1 MQQSYKI
8 YFDGEIA
15 DNFNPEEVKK
25 RAQIVF
31 RLSDEK
37 SSILFNGAQ
46 HILKENVSAAE
57 CEQYLNQLLHIG
69 LVAKSDPLLHAELSN
84 QQEPQAIV
92 EEIHAEPD
100 NTSYYNPEEI
110 TEAEPKIKKTSKVL
124 PLALL
129 AIIVAGGGVYAW
141 QSGLIEVPF
150 LDNNDIIIDQPVAI
164 APKSQVTP
172 VEAKV
177 PEVEPELPKQNQQP
191 ESTEEVITAE
201 IQPEKSLIIE
211 ECTNPEVTALL
222 EKVLAQG
229 LPQLVQRTSPDVNL
243 TIQTYDNNQELY
255 FDEARNKRL
264 CGVLSKYSIDSPNI
278 SPDAENPTVVYE
290 IIYEIQREE
299 DQSIRLSTFRQKI
312 ISSNL
317 QSNENIN

>member
-15 DNFNPEEVKK
+15 DNFNSEEVKK

-31 RLSDEK
+31 RLSEEK
-37 SSILFNGAQ
+37 IAILFDGTP
-46 HILKENVSAAE
+46 HILKENLSSTE
-57 CEQYLNQLLHIG
+57 CEQYLNQLLNIG
-69 LVAKSDPLLHAELSN
+69 LVAKSDPLLHAESPI
-84 QQEPQAIV
+84 QQESQTIV
-92 EEIHAEPD
+92 EEIHSELD
-100 NTSYYNPEEI
+100 NTPYYNPEEI
-110 TEAEPKIKKTSKVL
+110 AEPEPKIKKTSKAL
-124 PLALL
+124 PFALL
-129 AIIVAGGGVYAW
+129 ALIVAGGGVYAW
-141 QSGLIEVPF
+141 QSGLIELPF
-150 LDNNDIIIDQPVAI
+150 LNDDIIIDQPIAI
-164 APKSQVTP
+164 APKPQAAP
-172 VEAKV
+172 VETKA
-177 PEVEPELPKQNQQP
+177 PEVAPEKPQQSQQP
-191 ESTEEVITAE
+191 EATEEVITAE
-201 IQPEKSLIIE
+201 AQPEKSLIIE
-211 ECTNPEVTALL
+211 ECTNPEVTVLL

-278 SPDAENPTVVYE
+278 SPGAENPTVVYE

>member
-37 SSILFNGAQ
+37 SAILFNGTQ
-46 HILKENVSAAE
+46 HILKENLSATE
-57 CEQYLNQLLHIG
+57 CEQYLDQLLHIG
-69 LVAKSDPLLHAELSN
+69 LVAKSDPLLHAAPII
-84 QQEPQAIV
+84 QQEPEMAA
-92 EEIHAEPD
+92 EEAHYELDNSSIHNDP
-100 NTSYYNPEEI
+100 
-110 TEAEPKIKKTSKVL
+110 TESEVIEPKTKKTPKAL
-124 PLALL
+124 PFALL
-129 AIIVAGGGVYAW
+129 ALIIAGGGVYAW
-141 QSGLIEVPF
+141 QSGLIELPF
-150 LDNNDIIIDQPVAI
+150 LNDDSIVDQPIAI
-164 APKSQVTP
+164 APKPQSPPQQDKNPEAQSEAPTPSQSAESP
-172 VEAKV
+172 QEA
-177 PEVEPELPKQNQQP
+177 
-191 ESTEEVITAE
+191 ITTNA
-201 IQPEKSLIIE
+201 QPEKSLIIE
-211 ECTNPEVTALL
+211 ECTNPEVTVLL

-229 LPQLVQRTSPDVNL
+229 LPQLVQRSSPDVNL

-255 FDEARNKRL
+255 FDKARNKRL

-278 SPDAENPTVVYE
+278 SPEAENPTVVYE

-317 QSNENIN
+317 QSNANIN

>member
-37 SSILFNGAQ
+37 SAILFNGTQ
-46 HILKENVSAAE
+46 HILKENLSATE
-57 CEQYLNQLLHIG
+57 CEQYLDQLLHIG
-69 LVAKSDPLLHAELSN
+69 LVAKSDPLLYAEPIIQQESEMITEEAHYELDNDSTHELS
-84 QQEPQAIV
+84 ES
-92 EEIHAEPD
+92 EI
-100 NTSYYNPEEI
+100 I
-110 TEAEPKIKKTSKVL
+110 EPKTKKSSKAL
-124 PLALL
+124 PFALL
-129 AIIVAGGGVYAW
+129 ALIIAGGGVYTW
-141 QSGLIEVPF
+141 QSGLIELPF
-150 LDNNDIIIDQPVAI
+150 LNDDNIVEQPIAI
-164 APKSQVTP
+164 APKPQSLPQQDKTPEAQSENLAPSQSVASP
-172 VEAKV
+172 QEAIATNV
-177 PEVEPELPKQNQQP
+177 
-191 ESTEEVITAE
+191 
-201 IQPEKSLIIE
+201 QPEKSLIIE
-211 ECTNPEVTALL
+211 ECTNPEVTVLL

-229 LPQLVQRTSPDVNL
+229 LPQLVPRSSPDVNL

-278 SPDAENPTVVYE
+278 SPEAENPTVVYE

>member
-15 DNFNPEEVKK
+15 GNFNPEEVKK

-31 RLSDEK
+31 KLSEEK
-37 SSILFNGAQ
+37 IVILFDGTP
-46 HILKENVSAAE
+46 HILKENLSAAE

-69 LVAKSDPLLHAELSN
+69 LVAKSDPLLHAELST

-92 EEIHAEPD
+92 EEIYTEPD
-100 NTSYYNPEEI
+100 NTTYYNPEEI
-110 TEAEPKIKKTSKVL
+110 TEPEPKIKKASKVL

-141 QSGLIEVPF
+141 QSGLIELPF
-150 LDNNDIIIDQPVAI
+150 LNDDIIDQPIAI
-164 APKSQVTP
+164 APKPQTTP
-172 VEAKV
+172 VDVKA
-177 PEVEPELPKQNQQP
+177 PEVEPEQSKQNQRS

-211 ECTNPEVTALL
+211 ECTNPEVTVLL

-290 IIYEIQREE
+290 IIYEIQRED

>member
-46 HILKENVSAAE
+46 HILKENLSAVE

-69 LVAKSDPLLHAELSN
+69 LVAKPDPLLHTKLST

-92 EEIHAEPD
+92 EEMHTEPD
-100 NTSYYNPEEI
+100 NTPYYNPEEI
-110 TEAEPKIKKTSKVL
+110 TEPEPKIKKISKVL
-124 PLALL
+124 PFALL

-150 LDNNDIIIDQPVAI
+150 LDNNDIIIDQPIAI

-172 VEAKV
+172 AEAKT
-177 PEVEPELPKQNQQP
+177 PELEQPKQNQQP
-191 ESTEEVITAE
+191 ESTEEIITAE

-211 ECTNPEVTALL
+211 ECTNPEVTVLL

>member
-46 HILKENVSAAE
+46 HILKENVSAVE

-69 LVAKSDPLLHAELSN
+69 LVAKSDPLLHAELST

-92 EEIHAEPD
+92 EEIYTEPD
-100 NTSYYNPEEI
+100 NTTYYNPEEI
-110 TEAEPKIKKTSKVL
+110 TEPESKTKKTSKVL

-129 AIIVAGGGVYAW
+129 AVIVAGGGVYAW

-150 LDNNDIIIDQPVAI
+150 LDNNDIIIDQPIAI
-164 APKSQVTP
+164 APKSQVPP
-172 VEAKV
+172 VDAKA
-177 PEVEPELPKQNQQP
+177 PEVKPEQSKQNQQS
-191 ESTEEVITAE
+191 ESTEEVITAK

-211 ECTNPEVTALL
+211 ECTNPEVTVLL

-312 ISSNL
+312 TSSNL

>member
-37 SSILFNGAQ
+37 SAILFNGTQ
-46 HILKENVSAAE
+46 HILKENLSATE
-57 CEQYLNQLLHIG
+57 CEQYLDQLLHIG
-69 LVAKSDPLLHAELSN
+69 LVAKSDPLLHAEPIIH
-84 QQEPQAIV
+84 QEPEMAT
-92 EEIHAEPD
+92 EEAHYELNNASTHEL
-100 NTSYYNPEEI
+100 PESEVI
-110 TEAEPKIKKTSKVL
+110 EPKTKKSSKAL
-124 PLALL
+124 PFALL
-129 AIIVAGGGVYAW
+129 ALIIAGGGVYAW
-141 QSGLIEVPF
+141 QSGLIELPF
-150 LDNNDIIIDQPVAI
+150 LNDDSIADQSIAI
-164 APKSQVTP
+164 APKPQSP
-172 VEAKV
+172 
-177 PEVEPELPKQNQQP
+177 PKQDKIP
-191 ESTEEVITAE
+191 ETQAENLAPSQSAEPPQEAITNV
-201 IQPEKSLIIE
+201 QPEKSLIIE
-211 ECTNPEVTALL
+211 ECTNTEVTVLL

-229 LPQLVQRTSPDVNL
+229 LPQLVQRSSPDVNL

-255 FDEARNKRL
+255 FDKARNKRL

-278 SPDAENPTVVYE
+278 SPEAENPTVVYE

>member
-37 SSILFNGAQ
+37 SAILFNGTQ
-46 HILKENVSAAE
+46 HILKENLSATE
-57 CEQYLNQLLHIG
+57 CEQYLDQLLHIG
-69 LVAKSDPLLHAELSN
+69 LVAKSYPLLHAEPII
-84 QQEPQAIV
+84 QQEPEIAA
-92 EEIHAEPD
+92 EEVHYELNNASTHEL
-100 NTSYYNPEEI
+100 PESEVI
-110 TEAEPKIKKTSKVL
+110 EPKTKKSSKAL
-124 PLALL
+124 PFALL
-129 AIIVAGGGVYAW
+129 ALIIAGGGVYAW
-141 QSGLIEVPF
+141 QSGLIELPF
-150 LDNNDIIIDQPVAI
+150 LNDDNIVDQSIAI
-164 APKSQVTP
+164 APKPQSPPQQDKSPETQAENLAPSQSAESP
-172 VEAKV
+172 QEA
-177 PEVEPELPKQNQQP
+177 
-191 ESTEEVITAE
+191 ITNV
-201 IQPEKSLIIE
+201 QPEKSLIIE
-211 ECTNPEVTALL
+211 ECTNPEVTVLL

-229 LPQLVQRTSPDVNL
+229 LPQLVQRSSPDVNL

-255 FDEARNKRL
+255 FDKARNKRL

-278 SPDAENPTVVYE
+278 SPEAENPTVVYE

>member
-37 SSILFNGAQ
+37 SAILFNGTQ
-46 HILKENVSAAE
+46 HILKENLSATE

-69 LVAKSDPLLHAELSN
+69 LVAKSDPLLHAEPIM
-84 QQEPQAIV
+84 QQEPKVIA
-92 EEIHAEPD
+92 EEAHYEVD
-100 NTSYYNPEEI
+100 NTSAHEFQAVETI
-110 TEAEPKIKKTSKVL
+110 ESKAKKTSKAL
-124 PLALL
+124 PFALL
-129 AIIVAGGGVYAW
+129 ALIIAGGGVYAW
-141 QSGLIEVPF
+141 QSGLIELPF
-150 LDNNDIIIDQPVAI
+150 LNDDIIIDQPIAI
-164 APKSQVTP
+164 APKPQTNP
-172 VEAKV
+172 VEVKA
-177 PEVEPELPKQNQQP
+177 PEVAAEQKNQQS
-191 ESTEEVITAE
+191 ESTEELITTE
-201 IQPEKSLIIE
+201 IQPEKSLVIE
-211 ECTNPEVTALL
+211 ECTNPEVTILL

-229 LPQLVQRTSPDVNL
+229 LPQLVQRSSPDVNL

-255 FDEARNKRL
+255 FDKTRNKRL

-278 SPDAENPTVVYE
+278 SPDTENPSVIYE

-317 QSNENIN
+317 QNNENIN

>member
-37 SSILFNGAQ
+37 SAILFNGTQ
-46 HILKENVSAAE
+46 HILKENLSATE
-57 CEQYLNQLLHIG
+57 CEQYLDQLLHIG
-69 LVAKSDPLLHAELSN
+69 LVAKSDPLLHAEPII
-84 QQEPQAIV
+84 QQEPEMAA
-92 EEIHAEPD
+92 EEVHYELNNASTHEL
-100 NTSYYNPEEI
+100 PESEVI
-110 TEAEPKIKKTSKVL
+110 EPKTKKSSKAL
-124 PLALL
+124 PFALL
-129 AIIVAGGGVYAW
+129 ALIIAGGGVYAW
-141 QSGLIEVPF
+141 QSGLIELPF
-150 LDNNDIIIDQPVAI
+150 LNDDSIVDEPIAI
-164 APKSQVTP
+164 APKPQSP
-172 VEAKV
+172 
-177 PEVEPELPKQNQQP
+177 PKQDTPTETQSKNLAPSQSA
-191 ESTEEVITAE
+191 ESPQEAITTNA
-201 IQPEKSLIIE
+201 QPEKSLIIE
-211 ECTNPEVTALL
+211 ECTNPEVTVLL

-229 LPQLVQRTSPDVNL
+229 LPKLVQRSSPDVNL

-255 FDEARNKRL
+255 FDKARNKRL

-278 SPDAENPTVVYE
+278 SPEAENPTVVYE